1 MPHLPS
7 KSWTEMSRKGYKI
20 DPMVCPK
27 CGGKMKVAAFITDY
41 LAVNQITDHLKLIF
55 VARKSP
61 PSHVIGHV
69 FLKAA
74 EERKEYF

>member
-1 MPHLPS
+1 
-7 KSWTEMSRKGYKI
+7 
-20 DPMVCPK
+20 
-27 CGGKMKVAAFITDY
+27 MKVAAFITDY